1 MIIIRKII
9 SFAEL
14 KPLIFFLIV
23 LVIRVSFYI
32 ETAYIAE
39 SLIFIILLR
48 GNRYIKRFVIV
59 RTVFLKEYILL
70 EVSSN
75 FYYYY
80 FYEEYTPFFISFFL
94 KLNPNNFITFIRFPN
109 KVNYIGLY
117 SSVKSNLRDSFN

>member
-80 FYEEYTPFFISFFL
+80 FYEEYTPFFIFSLL
-94 KLNPNNFITFIRFPN
+94 KLSPNNFVTFIRLPN
-109 KVNYIGLY
+109 KINYIDLY
-117 SSVKSNLRDSFN
+117 FSIKINLKDSFN